1 MKQFLFLLSISLVVC
16 FSAIAQINHP
26 LVEEGKVWY
35 FKGFALNIHDDSY
48 KVWDETYSLEGD
60 TVIGSHQCLKL
71 YITCNSPY
79 KTYDHAYIG
88 AMYEKRGKVYY
99 IVPGNTTSTLLYD
112 FSCDVGDIV
121 KMDIYDIYRPTVAKW
136 DEYELVI
143 NDKQLVKYRD
153 EYLTVMNWSP
163 LYDDEVVDHCTI
175 WIESIGSPDD
185 LLNSAPQWGA
195 NGISKELIA
204 CKLNDQIIYS
214 TYDFGEYY
222 PEPEKRCFIKG
233 SKWTEIRL
241 DTLKY
246 DNWYSKIGNEWVPNF
261 ETVEYYVKPR
271 SFYYQGHTCNE
282 YVYLYNVYTNGSNWT
297 DSLSFV
303 LYEYHTEDDICIKAY
318 SHYSEAQAYQF
329 NWFVGKKLYY
339 QNIVP
344 FISSAKYPYG
354 TIEEIK
360 EGDFGGIRPLKYVD
374 LNGTRIIQGIGVT
387 EWNDGECLF
396 GPVNLY
402 RYSSSQGMP
411 PERHYRSMLVHFE
424 RGDEVLYDVWPEK
437 GSTTGIISPLIPSDE
452 EIVNGKSS
460 NGKWFDLQGRRLS
473 GKPARGIYIE
483 DGKKKVMK

>member
-1 MKQFLFLLSISLVVC
+1 MKKLILFILGLV
-16 FSAIAQINHP
+16 FIQTIAAQNGYNP

-35 FKGFALNIHDDSY
+35 FKGFASYVDDSY
-48 KVWDETYSLEGD
+48 KVWEEIYSLEGD
-60 TVIGSHQCLKL
+60 TVIDSHRCLKL

-79 KTYDHAYIG
+79 KSYDHAYIG
-88 AMYEKRGKVYY
+88 AMYEKRRKVYY
-99 IVPGNTTSTLLYD
+99 ILPGNTTSTLLYD

-121 KMDIYDIYRPTVAKW
+121 KMNLYDIYMPTVVKW
-136 DEYELVI
+136 DEYELKI
-143 NDKQLVKYRD
+143 NDKQIVKYRD
-153 EYLTVMNWSP
+153 EYLTVMNWNP
-163 LYDDEVVDHCTI
+163 LCDNEVVDYYCTI
-175 WIESIGSPDD
+175 WIESVGSPID
-185 LLNSAPQWGA
+185 LLNSITEWGTG
-195 NGISKELIA
+195 GISKALIT

-214 TYDFGEYY
+214 TYDFDEYY

-246 DNWYSKIGNEWVPNF
+246 DNWYSKVGDEWVPNF

-271 SFYYQGHTCNE
+271 SFGFEGKYSD
-282 YVYLYNVYTNGSNWT
+282 YVYMHNVYTNGPNWT

-303 LYEYHTEDDICIKAY
+303 LYEKHTEDDVCIKAY

-329 NWFVGKKLYY
+329 NWFVGKELYY

-360 EGDFGGIRPLKYVD
+360 EGDFGGVRPLKYVD
-374 LNGTRIIQGIGVT
+374 FNGVRIIQGIGVT

-402 RYSSSQGMP
+402 RYSSSQGVP

-437 GSTTGIISPLIPSDE
+437 GTTGIECPLLHSDE
-452 EIVNGKSS
+452 GIATSKL
-460 NGKWFDLQGRRLS
+460 FDLQGRKLP

-483 DGKKKVMK
+483 DGKKVMGK

>member
-1 MKQFLFLLSISLVVC
+1 MKKLILFILGLV
-16 FSAIAQINHP
+16 FIQTIAAQNGYNP

-35 FKGFALNIHDDSY
+35 FKGFASYVDDSY
-48 KVWDETYSLEGD
+48 KVWEEIYSLEGD
-60 TVIGSHQCLKL
+60 TVIDSHRCLKL

-79 KTYDHAYIG
+79 KSYDHAYIG
-88 AMYEKRGKVYY
+88 AMYEKRRKVYY
-99 IVPGNTTSTLLYD
+99 ILPGNTTSTLLYD

-121 KMDIYDIYRPTVAKW
+121 KMNLYDIYMPTVVKW
-136 DEYELVI
+136 DEYELKI
-143 NDKQLVKYRD
+143 NDKQIVKYRD
-153 EYLTVMNWSP
+153 EYLTVMNWNP
-163 LYDDEVVDHCTI
+163 LCDNEVVDYYCTI
-175 WIESIGSPDD
+175 WIESVGSPID
-185 LLNSAPQWGA
+185 LLNSITEWGTG
-195 NGISKELIA
+195 GISKALIT

-214 TYDFGEYY
+214 TYDFDEYY

-246 DNWYSKIGNEWVPNF
+246 DNWYSKVGDEWVPNF

-329 NWFVGKKLYY
+329 NWFVGKELYY

-360 EGDFGGIRPLKYVD
+360 EGDFGGVRPLKYVD
-374 LNGTRIIQGIGVT
+374 FNGVRIIQGIGVT

-402 RYSSSQGMP
+402 RYSSSQGVP

-437 GSTTGIISPLIPSDE
+437 GTTGIECPLLHSDE
-452 EIVNGKSS
+452 GIATSKL
-460 NGKWFDLQGRRLS
+460 FDLQGRKLP

-483 DGKKKVMK
+483 DGKKVMGK